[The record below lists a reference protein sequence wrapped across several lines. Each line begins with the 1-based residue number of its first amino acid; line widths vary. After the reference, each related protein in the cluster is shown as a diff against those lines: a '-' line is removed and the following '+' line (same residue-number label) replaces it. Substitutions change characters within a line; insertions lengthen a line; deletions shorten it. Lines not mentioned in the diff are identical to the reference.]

1 MRGAPPR
8 ALSVASV
15 SAAGGLPWS
24 SGSTYLPSS
33 AEEKGK
39 GALQAEGE
47 RPVLPSEGPPPSPSA
62 APRHLEQIPL

>member
-8 ALSVASV
+8 ALSAASV

-24 SGSTYLPSS
+24 SGSEYLPS

-47 RPVLPSEGPPPSPSA
+47 RCVT
-62 APRHLEQIPL
+62 Q